1 MTSSFDWTIKLWST
15 KLQNEQQLSVSVIL
29 LVAVDF
35 FHLLLQYPLQNKT
48 GFPLC
53 SLENNSEYVYDVCWS
68 PVHPAIFAS
77 ADGEGK
83 LDFWNINVD
92 TEVKMYNIIITNFI
106 LLK

>member
-1 MTSSFDWTIKLWST
+1 M
-15 KLQNEQQLSVSVIL
+15 
-29 LVAVDF
+29 
-35 FHLLLQYPLQNKT
+35 QNKT
-48 GFPLC
+48 GYPLC

-92 TEVKMYNIIITNFI
+92 TEVK
-106 LLK
+106 L